1 MADHAHDHA
10 DQLREAL
17 AVLGIDWQP
26 DEVTGAEVRA
36 VMLATALLGA
46 AEAHLVGA
54 ETAAG
59 QAGEDLAALRQAY
72 GPVREEVLAGVSPD
86 LPDHERLVLML
97 RTSMLVG
104 DLGRAAGP
112 DEEHPDIE
120 TLAAARDA
128 AACAAALLG
137 YHFAPSF
144 GSAAGLPERREF
156 LGAAAGLVR
165 RIADRLVTIARSAGP
180 AGPAD

>member
-1 MADHAHDHA
+1 MVDHARDHA

-17 AVLGIDWQP
+17 AVLGIEWRP
-26 DEVTGAEVRA
+26 DEVVGDEVRA

-46 AEAHLVGA
+46 AEAHLVAA
-54 ETAAG
+54 ETTAA

-72 GPVREEVLAGVSPD
+72 GPVREEVVAGASPN

-97 RTSMLVG
+97 RTSLLVG

-112 DEEHPDIE
+112 DEEHPDVE

-128 AACAAALLG
+128 AACASALLG

-144 GSAAGLPERREF
+144 GSAAGLPERKEF

-165 RIADRLVTIARSAGP
+165 RLADRLVTIARTGGATG
-180 AGPAD
+180 